1 MTKYRPGYK
10 LFLITMKCP
19 VCKISTAAIE
29 FDKIELDFCPLCHGI
44 WFDRGE
50 LELLLD
56 TLTGGVALDL
66 VNSLTQRPARNVEEK
81 SRKCPICRRTM
92 RKIDIGSGRE
102 ILIDVC
108 NYSHGLWFDGG
119 EAGALIEQMK
129 IDQPD
134 TADPLYQALFFIRD
148 TFQARHAMP
157 GKS

>member
-1 MTKYRPGYK
+1 
-10 LFLITMKCP
+10 MKCP
-19 VCKISTAAIE
+19 VCKITTTAVE
-29 FDKIELDFCPLCHGI
+29 FDKIELDYCAACRGI

-56 TLTGGVALDL
+56 TLTRETARDL
-66 VNSLTQRPARNVEEK
+66 VDSLMQRPALNASEK
-81 SRKCPICRRTM
+81 SRRCPICRRTM

-108 NYSHGLWFDGG
+108 NYGHGLWFDGG
-119 EAGALIEQMK
+119 ESGALIEQLK

-134 TADPLYQALFFIRD
+134 TADPLYMALFYIRD
-148 TFQARHAMP
+148 TFQ